1 MQLLIKQRVFSWSD
15 TYDIYDEQGN
25 QKYFVKNEF
34 ISLGH
39 RLHVYDAA
47 HNEIGF
53 IKQKLF
59 CFLPTFEIEWNGQ
72 LMGHIEKRFAL
83 FRPQYDV
90 DFMGWRAEGDFMGWD
105 YDVYEA
111 EAQKDKPVIEYI
123 ADKPMT
129 LGDNRVADYIAA
141 SAWDGVELPF
151 LIIRVEDWRG
161 AEMDLNGIYNEAGNS
176 LNFSAPGIYKV
187 RVVTRDAGNR
197 KTECDIRIPVS
208 R

>member
-1 MQLLIKQRVFSWSD
+1 MQLLIEQRVFSWSD

-25 QKYFVKNEF
+25 QKYFVKNEL

-59 CFLPTFEIEWNGQ
+59 CLLPTFEIEWNGQ
-72 LMGHIEKRFAL
+72 LMGHIEQRFAL
-83 FRPQYDV
+83 FRPKYDV

-111 EAQKDKPVIEYI
+111 CSAVVHVHKKDSE
-123 ADKPMT
+123 
-129 LGDNRVADYIAA
+129 LG
-141 SAWDGVELPF
+141 
-151 LIIRVEDWRG
+151 
-161 AEMDLNGIYNEAGNS
+161 
-176 LNFSAPGIYKV
+176 
-187 RVVTRDAGNR
+187 
-197 KTECDIRIPVS
+197 
-208 R
+208 